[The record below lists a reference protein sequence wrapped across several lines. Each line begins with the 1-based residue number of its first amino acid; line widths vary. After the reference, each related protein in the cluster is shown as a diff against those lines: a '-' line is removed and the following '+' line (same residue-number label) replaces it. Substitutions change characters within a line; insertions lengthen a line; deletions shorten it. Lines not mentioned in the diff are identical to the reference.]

1 LKLLVSDETPLRSE
15 VPPQPTLDPV
25 TIEPSEECPRP
36 AKEEKRRRMQTRWG
50 FSHAISAGRTIVGDD
65 GHGVIR
71 SGRLAGLSMN
81 QAIFVASWPVLCESL
96 LNSTIGL
103 VDTMIASR
111 ISVAAADSVG
121 GAAYMTWFI
130 GLITM
135 AIGVGATALI
145 ARSMGAG
152 KLAVAR
158 AALGQA
164 ILLAAVGGIL
174 TAIALATLAPSL
186 AALLSLQGE
195 ARDDF
200 VTYLRAYS
208 LGVPFS
214 TVLFAGTSCARGMGD
229 SFRPLLTMIIV
240 NVVNLLAAWV
250 LAIQFDLGVM
260 GIGLGTATAHCVGA
274 GVVLA
279 MHARGT
285 AGVALTLRWLR
296 PHRTTLYRL
305 VRLGLPNFVETF
317 GMWVVNMLIIL
328 MVGSMSAT
336 ALING
341 GAGGDVGAEAGGML
355 GAHTWTI
362 RIEAYSFL
370 PGFSMGLA
378 ASVLAGTYLGA
389 GAPELARRAA
399 IKCAVIACLIMGA
412 FGFVFMFAGEPI
424 VRMLTPQE
432 VHWRLVPSLLF
443 ITAMAQVPFAIAI
456 VLRSAMHGAGD
467 VRAVMIMT
475 WISQW
480 GLRLPLAYAISG
492 VDIHVPEWIAGRSD
506 MILQNPFPFQLG
518 LRGLWIGLVIETT
531 LRAVIYSGR
540 FIHGGW
546 MRAKV

>member
-1 LKLLVSDETPLRSE
+1 
-15 VPPQPTLDPV
+15 
-25 TIEPSEECPRP
+25 
-36 AKEEKRRRMQTRWG
+36 MQTRWG

-65 GHGVIR
+65 GHGVIQ

-96 LNSTIGL
+96 LNSTVGL

-145 ARSMGAG
+145 ARSMGGG
-152 KLAVAR
+152 KIAVAR

-164 ILLAAVGGIL
+164 ILLAAIGGVL
-174 TAIALATLAPSL
+174 TAAALAMLAPSL
-186 AALLSLQGE
+186 ATLLSLQGE
-195 ARDDF
+195 AREDF
-200 VTYLRAYS
+200 IVFLRAYS
-208 LGVPFS
+208 VGVPFS

-229 SFRPLLTMIIV
+229 SFRPLLTMMAV
-240 NVVNLLAAWV
+240 NVINLITAWLLA
-250 LAIQFDLGVM
+250 IHFNLGVM
-260 GIGLGTATAHCVGA
+260 GIGLGTATAHFVGA
-274 GVVLA
+274 GIVIG
-279 MHARGT
+279 MHARGI
-285 AGVALTLRWLR
+285 AGVSLSTRWLR
-296 PHRTTLYRL
+296 PHRVTLYRL
-305 VRLGLPNFVETF
+305 VRLGLPNFAETF
-317 GMWVVNMLIIL
+317 GMWVVNMLIVL
-328 MVGSMSAT
+328 MVGSMSA
-336 ALING
+336 AAVMNG
-341 GAGGDVGAEAGGML
+341 GAGGAGGEAGGLL

-378 ASVLAGTYLGA
+378 ASVLAGQYLGA
-389 GAPELARRAA
+389 GAPHLARRAA
-399 IKCAVIACLIMGA
+399 IKCAAIACVIMGA
-412 FGFVFMFAGEPI
+412 FGFVFMFAGDAI
-424 VRMLTPQE
+424 VQRLTPQE

-443 ITAMAQVPFAIAI
+443 ITAIAQVPFAIAI

-492 VDIHVPEWIAGRSD
+492 VDIHVPAWIAGRSD
-506 MILQNPFPFQLG
+506 MFLHNPFPFQLG
-518 LRGLWIGLVIETT
+518 LKGLWIGLVIETT
-531 LRAVIYSGR
+531 LRAVIYAGR